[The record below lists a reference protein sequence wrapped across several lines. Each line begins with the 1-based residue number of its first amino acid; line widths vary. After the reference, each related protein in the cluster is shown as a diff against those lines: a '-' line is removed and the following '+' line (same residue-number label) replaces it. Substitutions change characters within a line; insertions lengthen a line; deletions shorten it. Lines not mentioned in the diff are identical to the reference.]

1 MDVLIRKRMKR
12 GALFIILMT
21 FVIVSSALA
30 AEKRPLTEGER
41 LYRSKCAS
49 CHRLL
54 PPKKY
59 SDEKWEE
66 YVIKYGKKI
75 KEEERQK
82 ILEYLKGSNDEEKF
96 DIPTF
101 KPK

>member
-1 MDVLIRKRMKR
+1 MKR
-12 GALFIILMT
+12 GALFIILT
-21 FVIVSSALA
+21 ILAFSSVAFA
-30 AEKRPLTEGER
+30 AKKSPMTEGER
-41 LYRSKCAS
+41 LYRRKCAS

-75 KEEERQK
+75 KEQDKQK
-82 ILEYLKGSNDEEKF
+82 ILEYLKENNDGAESK
-96 DIPTF
+96 
-101 KPK
+101 